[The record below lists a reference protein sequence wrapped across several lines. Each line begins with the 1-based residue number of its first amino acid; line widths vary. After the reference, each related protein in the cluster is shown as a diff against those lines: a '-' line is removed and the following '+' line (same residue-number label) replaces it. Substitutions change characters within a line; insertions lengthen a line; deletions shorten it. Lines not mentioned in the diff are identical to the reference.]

1 MQAESEVAQPSD
13 AVSDS
18 LLQVSAACPRLGSVG
33 CDSWNLRRQLVFL
46 CEVFTMPIPICLQAG
61 PDSHGELAGAG
72 ASPEM
77 APAAAATQ
85 QSGSGE
91 PAQRAQADEQMEL
104 LASLRQQLL
113 QQVQQLPIATPA
125 AAVAVEPADPTAT
138 VAAAGAARAAAA
150 ATLAGQL
157 QQLEAAGAEA
167 EEAVAG
173 QAAEAAPWGTSADI
187 ELARGAEPTF
197 QVQLIGI
204 ETACQAVGPGLCAT
218 MLHAEII
225 RAGWEAGSQSKT
237 HGLGGGVGAGW
248 GLLKPA
254 KRRHQPCAQRPSPAT
269 HHSALITVSHRRIW
283 PGLDRLYMPKRS
295 WAGSHIRACCSGA
308 AGRQLGSHPCAGGSL
323 RPASATCLFPSAPW
337 EQRQALVC
345 DQRKRLQALRT

>member
-225 RAGWEAGSQSKT
+225 RAGWEAGSQPKT
-237 HGLGGGVGAGW
+237 HGLGGGGGGRVGAAKARQAAAPAMRPAAFSSNPPLGTDNGLTQKDLAW
-248 GLLKPA
+248 VGPPLHAQEELGRVSHQGLLLW
-254 KRRHQPCAQRPSPAT
+254 S
-269 HHSALITVSHRRIW
+269 
-283 PGLDRLYMPKRS
+283 G
-295 WAGSHIRACCSGA
+295 RAA
-308 AGRQLGSHPCAGGSL
+308 AGI
-323 RPASATCLFPSAPW
+323 PSMRRGEPEA
-337 EQRQALVC
+337 R
-345 DQRKRLQALRT
+345 